1 MGRRGGMTEG
11 RPELEKTVGLE
22 APVGGGGDHTNY
34 KRVRVLSLSTKTVLC
49 S

>member
-22 APVGGGGDHTNY
+22 APVGGGVTTQITRG
-34 KRVRVLSLSTKTVLC
+34 
-49 S
+49 

>member
-11 RPELEKTVGLE
+11 LPELEKTVGLE
-22 APVGGGGDHTNY
+22 APVGGGGHTNY